1 MSIHGIVPVNATINF
16 KKQSTRKIAE
26 RRKKEREEHLEHIK
40 ITCMKLQD
48 KRSMMSLKA
57 MLFLGF

>member
-16 KKQSTRKIAE
+16 KRQSTRKIAE

-40 ITCMKLQD
+40 ITCMKL
-48 KRSMMSLKA
+48 
-57 MLFLGF
+57 